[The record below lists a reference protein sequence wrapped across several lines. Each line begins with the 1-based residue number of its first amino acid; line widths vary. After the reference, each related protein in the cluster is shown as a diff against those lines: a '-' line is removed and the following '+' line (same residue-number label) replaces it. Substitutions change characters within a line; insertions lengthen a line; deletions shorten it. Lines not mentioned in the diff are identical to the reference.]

1 MIFSPLFKGWILLHC
16 GNIFQIMEK
25 IKIPR
30 SFKAYLPLIG
40 LFLLLVFIMP
50 RSPKFNYDYGKGSP
64 WMHETLIAQFD
75 FPVLKTESQLLEER
89 EKVGSEIVPYYRQ
102 DNKASVRSHAALS
115 ALDLGDHDFLKPGLE
130 DALAFIYSKG
140 ILAPYAGQDAEEIKD
155 NTSGVIYVQK
165 DRRAVKVPFSEIFT
179 LEDAAEYLYSEL
191 IKAFPEVNVDSV
203 YAASSP
209 SSLLIPDLVFDQQTT
224 DLLHEEKVNYVSV
237 TQGVVRSGQV
247 IVSNGEIVTAE
258 IEQLLDS
265 YKAEYDKS
273 VGYGSSRAF
282 MWIGNILIAFFIV
295 LVLFLAICYCNFR
308 IFDKYNKYLYLL
320 MIFAIAALASSIVAK
335 TDPALFYMMPFT
347 LISLYLL
354 AFFSRRMVFSVY
366 FISLLPM
373 LVFAPNGMELF
384 MMYLVA
390 GCVCIFVF
398 GFFNRGWLQFVTA
411 FIVFC
416 VMTVVWGAFSLVDGV
431 DGLRDY
437 HTVLDL
443 GLGALLS
450 VAGYPLIY
458 LFEKVF
464 KLVSNTKLTELCDTN
479 NELLRTLADKAPGTF
494 QHCLQVMN
502 LADAA
507 ARSID
512 ANVLLVRA
520 GALYHDIGKIA
531 NPQCFTE
538 NETSGI
544 RYHAGLAPKESAQE
558 IIRHVSDGLAMAEK
572 NGLPEIIKEFISSHH
587 GTTSTGYF
595 LTQYLNDGGDP
606 DDVAEFYY
614 DGIKPSTKEQVIL
627 MICDA
632 VEAASRS
639 LKDYSQQSISSLVD
653 RIVDGKAGEGQL
665 SDADISLREIS
676 RLKEVIKSYLMQMYH
691 SRVSYPK
698 RKEKVGK

>member
-1 MIFSPLFKGWILLHC
+1 
-16 GNIFQIMEK
+16 MEN

-30 SFKAYLPLIG
+30 GFKAYLPLLG

-50 RSPKFNYDYGKGSP
+50 RSPKFNYDYRKGSP
-64 WMHETLIAQFD
+64 WMYETLLAQFD
-75 FPVLKTESQLLEER
+75 FPVLKTEAQLLEER
-89 EKVGSEIVPYYRQ
+89 DKAGSEMVPYYRL
-102 DNKASVRSHAALS
+102 DPKAETRSRSSLAS
-115 ALDLGDHDFLKPGLE
+115 LDLGEHSQVRPVLGE
-130 DALAFIYSKG
+130 ALSFVYSKG
-140 ILAPYAGQDAEEIKD
+140 VFAPSAGQNPEELK
-155 NTSGVIYVQK
+155 NAGTLIYVQK
-165 DRRAVKVPFSEIFT
+165 DRRAMKVYASEVFT
-179 LEDAAEYLYSEL
+179 FDEATSYIYEALAD
-191 IKAFPEVNVDSV
+191 AFPDLNVDSL
-203 YAASSP
+203 YNAASI
-209 SSLLIPDLVFDQQTT
+209 SSLLIPDLMFDQQTT
-224 DLLHEEKVNYVSV
+224 DLIHEEKVSYVSP
-237 TQGVVRSGQV
+237 TSGVVKAGQV

-265 YKAEYDKS
+265 YKAEYDAS
-273 VGYGSSRAF
+273 IGYGSSRVF
-282 MWIGNILIAFFIV
+282 MWTGNVLMAFFIV

-308 IFDKYNKYLYLL
+308 IFDEYNKYLYLL
-320 MIFAIAALASSIVAK
+320 LIFGLAALASSIVAK
-335 TDPALFYMMPFT
+335 TDPSLFYMMPFT

-354 AFFSRRMVFSVY
+354 AFFSKRMVFSVY

-373 LVFAPNGMELF
+373 LIFAPNGVELF

-411 FIVFC
+411 LIVFV
-416 VMTVVWGAFSLVDGV
+416 VMTVVWGAFRLVDGI
-431 DGLRDY
+431 DGLKEY
-437 HTVLDL
+437 QTVLDL

-458 LFEKVF
+458 LFEKIF

-479 NELLRTLADKAPGTF
+479 NKLLRTLADKAPGTF

-520 GALYHDIGKIA
+520 GALYHDIGKIS

-538 NETSGI
+538 NETPGV
-544 RYHAGLAPKESAQE
+544 RYHAGLTPKESAQE

-572 NGLPEIIKEFISSHH
+572 NGLPEMIREFIASHH

-595 LTQYLNDGGDP
+595 LTQYLNDGGNP

-639 LKDYSQQSISSLVD
+639 LKDYSKESISSLVD
-653 RIVDGKAGEGQL
+653 RIVDGKAKDGQL
-665 SDADISLREIS
+665 SDADISLREINT
-676 RLKEVIKSYLMQMYH
+676 LKEVIKSYLMQIYH

-698 RKEKVGK
+698 RKEKARK

>member
-1 MIFSPLFKGWILLHC
+1 MR
-16 GNIFQIMEK
+16 K
-25 IKIPR
+25 INIPR
-30 SFKAYLPLIG
+30 TFRAYLPLIG

-50 RSPKFNYDYGKGSP
+50 RSPKFNYDYVKGSP
-64 WMHETLIAQFD
+64 WMHETLLAQFD
-75 FPVLKTESQLLEER
+75 FPVLKTEAQLLEER
-89 EKVGSEIVPYYRQ
+89 DKAGSDIVPYYRH
-102 DNKASVRSHAALS
+102 DAKALS
-115 ALDLGDHDFLKPGLE
+115 RSRLALASLDMDGYSFLKPVLE
-130 DALAFIYSKG
+130 DNLAYVYSKG
-140 ILAPYAGQDAEEIKD
+140 ILAPSAGQNTEELKD
-155 NTSGVIYVQK
+155 NPASLIFLQK
-165 DRRAVKVPFSEIFT
+165 DRRAMKVPVSEVFT
-179 LEDAAEYLYSEL
+179 IEDAEAYLYDGL
-191 IKAFPEVNVDSV
+191 LKAYPEIDADSLYLALTLNTV
-203 YAASSP
+203 I
-209 SSLLIPDLVFDQQTT
+209 IPDLIFDQQTT
-224 DLLHEEKVNYVSV
+224 DLVHEEKVNFVSA
-237 TQGVVRSGQV
+237 TQGVIRTGQV
-247 IVSNGEIVTAE
+247 IVSEGEIVTAE

-273 VGYGSSRAF
+273 VGYGSSEVF

-308 IFDKYNKYLYLL
+308 IFDEFNKYLYLL
-320 MIFAIAALASSIVAK
+320 MVFGIAALASSIVAK

-373 LVFAPNGMELF
+373 LIFAPNGVELF
-384 MMYLVA
+384 MVYLVA

-411 FIVFC
+411 LIVFA
-416 VMTVVWGAFSLVDGV
+416 VMAVVWGAFRLVDGV
-431 DGLRDY
+431 DGLKDY
-437 HTVLDL
+437 RTILDL
-443 GLGALLS
+443 GLAALLA

-458 LFEKVF
+458 LFEKIF

-479 NELLRTLADKAPGTF
+479 NTLLRTLADKAPGTF

-520 GALYHDIGKIA
+520 GALYHDIGKTA

-544 RYHAGLAPKESAQE
+544 RYHAGLSPKESAQE
-558 IIRHVSDGLAMAEK
+558 IIRHVSDGLAIAEK
-572 NGLPEIIKEFISSHH
+572 HGLPGIIKEFIVSHH

-614 DGIKPSTKEQVIL
+614 DGVKPVTKEQVVL

-639 LKDYSQQSISSLVD
+639 LKDYSQQNISSLVD
-653 RIVDGKAGEGQL
+653 RIVDGKVREDQL
-665 SDADISLREIS
+665 SDADISIRDIN
-676 RLKEVIKSYLMQMYH
+676 RMKEVIKSYLMQMYH

-698 RKEKVGK
+698 RKENAKK

>member
-1 MIFSPLFKGWILLHC
+1 MR
-16 GNIFQIMEK
+16 K
-25 IKIPR
+25 INIPR
-30 SFKAYLPLIG
+30 TFRAYLPLIG

-50 RSPKFNYDYGKGSP
+50 RSPKFNYDYVKGSP
-64 WMHETLIAQFD
+64 WMHETLLAQFD
-75 FPVLKTESQLLEER
+75 FPVLKTEAQLLEER
-89 EKVGSEIVPYYRQ
+89 DKAGSDIVPYYRH
-102 DNKASVRSHAALS
+102 DAKALS
-115 ALDLGDHDFLKPGLE
+115 QSRIALASLDMDGYSFLKPVLE
-130 DALAFIYSKG
+130 DNLAYVYSKG
-140 ILAPYAGQDAEEIKD
+140 ILAPSAGQNTEELKD
-155 NTSGVIYVQK
+155 NPASLIFLQK
-165 DRRAVKVPFSEIFT
+165 DRRAMKVPVSEVFT
-179 LEDAAEYLYSEL
+179 IEDAETYLYDGL
-191 IKAFPEVNVDSV
+191 LKAYPEIDADSLYLGLPLNTV
-203 YAASSP
+203 I
-209 SSLLIPDLVFDQQTT
+209 IPDLIFDQQTT
-224 DLLHEEKVNYVSV
+224 DLVHEEKVNFVSA
-237 TQGVVRSGQV
+237 TQGVIRTGQV
-247 IVSNGEIVTAE
+247 IVSEGEIVTAE

-273 VGYGSSRAF
+273 VGYGSSEVF

-308 IFDKYNKYLYLL
+308 IFDEFNKYLYLL
-320 MIFAIAALASSIVAK
+320 MVFGIAALASSIVAK

-373 LVFAPNGMELF
+373 LIFAPNGVELF
-384 MMYLVA
+384 MVYLVA

-411 FIVFC
+411 LIVFA
-416 VMTVVWGAFSLVDGV
+416 VMAVVWGAFRLVDGV
-431 DGLRDY
+431 DGLKDY
-437 HTVLDL
+437 RTILDL
-443 GLGALLS
+443 GLAALLA

-458 LFEKVF
+458 LFEKIF

-479 NELLRTLADKAPGTF
+479 NTLLRTLADKAPGTF

-520 GALYHDIGKIA
+520 GALYHDIGKTA

-544 RYHAGLAPKESAQE
+544 RYHAGLSPKESAQE
-558 IIRHVSDGLAMAEK
+558 IIRHVSDGLAIAEK
-572 NGLPEIIKEFISSHH
+572 HGLPGIIKEFIVSHH

-606 DDVAEFYY
+606 EDVAEFYY
-614 DGIKPSTKEQVIL
+614 DGVKPVTKEQVVL

-639 LKDYSQQSISSLVD
+639 LKDYSQQNISSLVD
-653 RIVDGKAGEGQL
+653 RIVDGKVREDQL
-665 SDADISLREIS
+665 SDADISIRDIN
-676 RLKEVIKSYLMQMYH
+676 RMKEVIKSYLMQMYH

-698 RKEKVGK
+698 RKENAKK

>member
-1 MIFSPLFKGWILLHC
+1 
-16 GNIFQIMEK
+16 MEN

-30 SFKAYLPLIG
+30 SLKAYLPLIG

-50 RSPKFNYDYGKGSP
+50 RSPKFNYEYRKGSP
-64 WMHETLIAQFD
+64 WMHETLLAQFD
-75 FPVLKTESQLLEER
+75 FPVLKTDVQLQEER
-89 EKVGSEIVPYYRQ
+89 DKAGSEIIPYYRL
-102 DNKASVRSHAALS
+102 DGKVASRSKNELA
-115 ALDLGDHDFLKPGLE
+115 ALDLGEHSSLRPFLEEILTS
-130 DALAFIYSKG
+130 IYSKG
-140 ILAPYAGQDAEEIKD
+140 VLAPSAGQNVEDLKH
-155 NTSGVIYVQK
+155 NPGNLIYVQK
-165 DRRAVKVPFSEIFT
+165 DRRAFKVPVSEVFT
-179 LEDAAEYLYSEL
+179 QEDAVAYLY
-191 IKAFPEVNVDSV
+191 DSLAEV
-203 YAASSP
+203 YAGNDLDSLYDATSVAS
-209 SSLLIPDLVFDQQTT
+209 LVVPDLVFDQQTT
-224 DLLHEEKVNYVSV
+224 DLVHEERVNYVSS
-237 TQGVVRSGQV
+237 TQGVVKAGQV
-247 IVSNGEIVTAE
+247 IVSKGEMVTAE

-265 YKAEYDKS
+265 YKAEYDLS
-273 VGYGSSRAF
+273 VGYGSSRAY
-282 MWIGNILIAFFIV
+282 MWAGNVLIAFFIV

-308 IFDKYNKYLYLL
+308 IFDEYNKYLYLL
-320 MIFAIAALASSIVAK
+320 MIFALAALASSIVAK
-335 TDPALFYMMPFT
+335 TDPSLFYMMPFT

-354 AFFSRRMVFSVY
+354 AFFTKRMVFSVY

-373 LVFAPNGMELF
+373 LIFAQAGVELF

-390 GCVCIFVF
+390 GSVCMLVF

-411 FIVFC
+411 LIVFV
-416 VMTVVWGAFSLVDGV
+416 VMVIVWGAFRLVDGIE
-431 DGLRDY
+431 GLKDY

-458 LFEKVF
+458 LFEKIF

-479 NELLRTLADKAPGTF
+479 NKLLRNLADKAPGTF

-538 NETSGI
+538 NENPGV
-544 RYHAGLAPKESAQE
+544 RYHAGLTPKESAQE
-558 IIRHVSDGLAMAEK
+558 IIRHVSDGLAMADK
-572 NGLPEIIKEFISSHH
+572 NGLPGIIKEFISSHH

-595 LTQYLNDGGDP
+595 LTQYLNNGGNP
-606 DDVAEFYY
+606 DEVSEFYY
-614 DGIKPSTKEQVIL
+614 DGVKPVTKEQVIL

-639 LKDYSQQSISSLVD
+639 LKDYSYESISALVD
-653 RIVDGKAGEGQL
+653 RIVDGKAKEDQL
-665 SDADISLREIS
+665 TDADISLREINK
-676 RLKEVIKSYLMQMYH
+676 LKDVIKSYLQQMYH

-698 RKEKVGK
+698 RKDNVRK

>member
-1 MIFSPLFKGWILLHC
+1 
-16 GNIFQIMEK
+16 MEK
-25 IKIPR
+25 IRIPR
-30 SFKAYLPLIG
+30 NFKAYLPLIG
-40 LFLLLVFIMP
+40 LFLLLVFVMP
-50 RSPKFNYDYGKGSP
+50 RSPKFNYDYSKGSP
-64 WMHETLIAQFD
+64 WMHESLLAQFD
-75 FPVLKTESQLLEER
+75 FPILKTDAQLQEEID
-89 EKVGSEIVPYYRQ
+89 KAGSEIVPYYKQ
-102 DNKASVRSHAALS
+102 DGKASARSLDALESLEFEVRS
-115 ALDLGDHDFLKPGLE
+115 DLKPVVADL
-130 DALAFIYSKG
+130 LAVIYSKG
-140 ILAPYAGQDAEEIKD
+140 VLAPSASQNVEELKQ
-155 NTSGVIYVQK
+155 NPSSLIYIQK
-165 DRRAVKVPFSEIFT
+165 DRRALKVPVSEVFT
-179 LEDAAEYLYSEL
+179 VEEAASFLYDGISRIESGADVDSLYSTGAL
-191 IKAFPEVNVDSV
+191 
-203 YAASSP
+203 AA
-209 SSLLIPDLVFDQQTT
+209 LVVPDLVFDQQTT
-224 DLLHEEKVNYVSV
+224 DLVHEERVNYVS
-237 TQGVVRSGQV
+237 TTLGVVKAGQV
-247 IVSNGEIVTAE
+247 IVSQGEMITAE

-265 YKAEYDKS
+265 YKAEYDRS
-273 VGYGSSRAF
+273 VGYGSSRAY
-282 MWIGNILIAFFIV
+282 MWVGNILVAFFIV

-308 IFDKYNKYLYLL
+308 IFDEYNKYLYLL
-320 MIFAIAALASSIVAK
+320 MIFSLAALASSIVAK
-335 TDPALFYMMPFT
+335 ADASLFYMMPFT

-373 LVFAPNGMELF
+373 LIFAPDGVELF

-411 FIVFC
+411 FIVFA
-416 VMTVVWGAFSLVDGV
+416 VMVIVWGAFRLTDGIE
-431 DGLRDY
+431 GLRDY

-458 LFEKVF
+458 LFEKIF

-479 NELLRTLADKAPGTF
+479 NQLLRNLADKAPGTF

-544 RYHAGLAPKESAQE
+544 RYHAGLTPKESAQE
-558 IIRHVSDGLAMAEK
+558 IIRHVSDGLALAEK
-572 NGLPEIIKEFISSHH
+572 NGLPSIIKEFIASHH
-587 GTTSTGYF
+587 GTTSTAYF

-606 DDVAEFYY
+606 SDVAAFQY
-614 DGIKPSTKEQVIL
+614 DGIKPSSKEQVIL

-639 LKDYSQQSISSLVD
+639 LKDYSPESISALVD
-653 RIVDGKAGEGQL
+653 RITDGKAKEDQL
-665 SDADISLREIS
+665 SDADISIREIN
-676 RLKEVIKSYLMQMYH
+676 RLKEVIKAYLQQMYH

-698 RKEKVGK
+698 RKEKAKK